1 MVLAQLLALTQ
12 SIKDLATQNTKP
24 VDPPP
29 TEPVEPPP
37 AATTDAAQRTR
48 VVFAYDFLG
57 QALGRRTPRVFRPGT
72 VDVSRDG
79 TSLTFSGLTG
89 ANPLA
94 KIRSN
99 KNVVVELKDLVNNQA
114 VRTDQDTDSTKHITA
129 DQRIDSIIVL
139 DSPGGVPVAIGPCLA
154 PNDDDNNV
162 ENYDA

>member
-1 MVLAQLLALTQ
+1 MALALVALTQ
-12 SIKDLATQNTKP
+12 SIKDLATRN
-24 VDPPP
+24 

-57 QALGRRTPRVFRPGT
+57 QALGRRAPRVFRPRT
-72 VDVSRDG
+72 VGVNRRG
-79 TSLTFSGLTG
+79 ASLTFSGLTG

-99 KNVVVELKDLVNNQA
+99 KNVVVELSNLVDGQA
-114 VRTDQDTDSTKHITA
+114 VRIDQDTDSAKHITN

-154 PNDDDNNV
+154 PNDDDNND
-162 ENYDA
+162 DA